1 MRGAADCCGDAC
13 DGGLLRRWGGR
24 GVAAGG
30 LASRVE
36 RQLGAMVHR
45 TPRRGLGDFTLPAG
59 SGPQTGLP
67 ALFLSC
73 GLRATAKFGPRAQS
87 IREKIIG
94 RSICALASCVERRR
108 SLVFGCRA
116 LAGLARL
123 GGVFALLHQP
133 ARQHGRSVFLKPGIQ
148 QLSDLLAKI
157 CRVAQAREFV
167 TLQRIARRGQQEFP
181 RRFGFVIQG
190 ALPGKRLHS
199 KCVVNTV
206 NSTHVRGDCGKVCKS
221 CARNCAQKS
230 FTHPRLRTL

>member
-1 MRGAADCCGDAC
+1 MRATADCCGDGARGC
-13 DGGLLRRWGGR
+13 GG
-24 GVAAGG
+24 VAGG

-67 ALFLSC
+67 ARFLGC
-73 GLRATAKFGPRAQS
+73 GLRATAKFGPRARS

-94 RSICALASCVERRR
+94 RSMSGLASCVERHRA
-108 SLVFGCRA
+108 LVFGCRP
-116 LAGLARL
+116 LAELARR
-123 GGVFALLHQP
+123 GGVLTLLHQP
-133 ARQHGRSVFLKPGIQ
+133 ARQHGRGVFFEPGIQ
-148 QLSDLLAKI
+148 QLSDLLAEI
-157 CRVAQAREFV
+157 GRVTQAGEFV
-167 TLQRIARRGQQEFP
+167 TLQRIARRRQQEFP

-190 ALPGKRLHS
+190 ALPGKHLHS

-221 CARNCAQKS
+221 CAPSCAQES
-230 FTHPRLRTL
+230 FRRSGRGTL